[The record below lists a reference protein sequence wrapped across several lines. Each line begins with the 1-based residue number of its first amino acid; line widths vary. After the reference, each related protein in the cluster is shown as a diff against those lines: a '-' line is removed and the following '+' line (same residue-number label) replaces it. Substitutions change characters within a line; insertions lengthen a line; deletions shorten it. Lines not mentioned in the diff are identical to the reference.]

1 MRVGDLVRLN
11 REFFGGDPP
20 ADIGLIVRQL
30 VPRRGNM
37 FLILWNDG
45 EVEPFHE
52 DDLEVVCV

>member
-1 MRVGDLVRLN
+1 MRVGDLVRPN

-20 ADIGLIVRQL
+20 TDIGLIVKQL
-30 VPRRGNM
+30 IPRRGNM

-45 EVEPFHE
+45 CVEPFHE